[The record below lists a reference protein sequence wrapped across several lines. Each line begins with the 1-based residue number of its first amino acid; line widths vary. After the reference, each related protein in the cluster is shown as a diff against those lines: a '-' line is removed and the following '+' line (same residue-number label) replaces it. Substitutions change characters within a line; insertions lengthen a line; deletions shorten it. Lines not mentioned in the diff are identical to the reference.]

1 MCHHFPHPPVIVPN
15 PCDWVQGISSHLQW
29 TIYHCNQIIMRAEI
43 KNQTS
48 LCYERIIQICCVNW
62 ILSVYLNYKSEIT
75 SKQILS
81 WTLIMKPANQQFSV
95 NLNYILV
102 CSYKAL
108 ECLQKTSN
116 ILLCFTEERS
126 LFSGWEQHEGEQHND
141 RIFISQINVCF
152 WMFIIN
158 KHKKL
163 KHWNLCFWEQDFQH
177 HIW

>member
-126 LFSGWEQHEGEQHND
+126 LFFRLGTTWGWATQWQNFHFTNKCL
-141 RIFISQINVCF
+141 FLNVY
-152 WMFIIN
+152 
-158 KHKKL
+158 HK
-163 KHWNLCFWEQDFQH
+163 QT
-177 HIW
+177 